1 VFRTI
6 VAAGVADGSF
16 APVDINRVV
25 RGMLSLSSI
34 DLVRWYRL
42 DGSDSPEQL
51 GDFYSDLALKMVTL
65 ADRREGAPGG
75 STRRRTGRAP
85 ATKAKVAA
93 KVSTKRSPSK

>member
-1 VFRTI
+1 VFRRI

-25 RGMLSLSSI
+25 RGMLSLSI

-51 GDFYSDLALKMVTL
+51 GDFYSDLALKMVTT
-65 ADRREGAPGG
+65 AGRRESAPGN
-75 STRRRTGRAP
+75 SARRHTGRAP
-85 ATKAKVAA
+85 ARSKVAA
-93 KVSTKRSPSK
+93 KGATSK